1 LIIASVMNDAGNSST
16 PVETMMNGGFEK
28 VFEDL
33 QNELN
38 ADGEYVEMKELENM
52 LGEDGWQIE
61 IDNSQFVE

>member
-1 LIIASVMNDAGNSST
+1 
-16 PVETMMNGGFEK
+16 MMNGGFEK